1 VLLKI
6 KVIMKTK
13 DLRIGNLVSLS
24 GELPLTIIEINTV
37 YFYAKDKKGE
47 NFKSSWAEIQPILIT
62 GELLLKLGAVKNDFR
77 PWQSFNLKGLQVN
90 LTNGMWIEYVSQVEI
105 TGLHHL
111 QNIFYF
117 RMCEELSIENL
128 L

>member
-1 VLLKI
+1 
-6 KVIMKTK
+6 MKTK

>member
-1 VLLKI
+1 
-6 KVIMKTK
+6 MKTK

-37 YFYAKDKKGE
+37 DFYAKDKKGE
-47 NFKSSWAEIQPILIT
+47 NFKSSWADIQPILIT
-62 GELLLKLGAVKNDFR
+62 EELLLKLGAVKLYFKTF
-77 PWQSFNLKGLQVN
+77 PCFNYKGMQINCVR
-90 LTNGMWIEYVSQVEI
+90 GMWIEYVSQIEI
-105 TGLHHL
+105 LGLHHL

-128 L
+128 I